1 MKSEVED
8 DRYEFL
14 TKPVRLTA
22 SEKASKLKN
31 EESLKEANYL
41 VDVCH
46 VPMRKV
52 AKRLRINY

>member
-14 TKPVRLTA
+14 TKHVRLTA
-22 SEKASKLKN
+22 SEKASKLES
-31 EESLKEANYL
+31 EELLKEANYL

-46 VPMRKV
+46 VPMLKV
-52 AKRLRINY
+52 AKCLRISY